1 MRQAPI
7 STKHEHDSPGSFSSR
22 VEAVLSQTSPVIVD
36 GVKLV
41 FKNYAREPGVLKWF
55 LVKTANIM
63 ARAYPY
69 TLDPATRMKREV
81 EFFEHK
87 ACPVSRPRVFAK
99 DWIKL
104 VLVREF
110 VEGKYADPRNPS
122 DYRVVGETL
131 AKLHN
136 AGFALGD
143 SKLYN
148 FIITPSGS
156 VYVIDGE
163 QAIETWNEG
172 YMYWDLLVFVIT
184 ATYALIEVN
193 AWKALQV
200 AENTYRELLESYLAS
215 GGVFAE
221 RVLME
226 REKIN
231 YKILAHMLLPIPYN
245 VVYSKIV
252 ASIAGKSLSRACV
265 HSSM

>member
-1 MRQAPI
+1 MQYTPLN
-7 STKHEHDSPGSFSSR
+7 TKHTRSGVFSSR
-22 VEAVLSQTSPVIVD
+22 VEAALSQTSPVIVD

-55 LVKTANIM
+55 LVKTADIV
-63 ARAYPY
+63 ARVYPY

-81 EFFEHK
+81 EFFEHE
-87 ACPVSRPRVFAK
+87 ACPVPRPRIFAK

-110 VEGKYADPRNPS
+110 VEGKHADPRDPC
-122 DYRVVGETL
+122 DYRVVGEAL
-131 AKLHN
+131 AKLHS

-148 FIITPSGS
+148 FVITPSGS
-156 VYVIDGE
+156 IYVIDGE
-163 QAIETWNEG
+163 QAIETWNKG
-172 YMYWDLLVFVIT
+172 YMYWDLLVFAVT
-184 ATYALIEVN
+184 ATYALIE
-193 AWKALQV
+193 ASTRRALQV
-200 AENTYRELLESYLAS
+200 AENAYRELLESYLAV

-231 YKILAHMLLPIPYN
+231 YKILAHVLLPIPYN
-245 VVYSKIV
+245 VVYSRVV
-252 ASIAGKSLSRACV
+252 AGIAGKSLSRACA

>member
-1 MRQAPI
+1 MQYTPL
-7 STKHEHDSPGSFSSR
+7 STGYTGVFSSR
-22 VEAVLSQTSPVIVD
+22 VEAALSQTNPVIVN

-41 FKNYAREPGVLKWF
+41 FKNYTREPGILKWF

-63 ARAYPY
+63 ARVYPY

-87 ACPVSRPRVFAK
+87 ACPIPRPRVFAK
-99 DWIKL
+99 NWVKL

-110 VEGKYADPRNPS
+110 VEGVHADPRNPG

-131 AKLHN
+131 ARLHS

-148 FIITPSGS
+148 FVITPSGS

-163 QAIETWNEG
+163 QAVETWNKG

-184 ATYALIEVN
+184 ATYALIE
-193 AWKALQV
+193 AKTRRALQV
-200 AENTYRELLESYLAS
+200 AENAYRELLESYLAV
-215 GGVFAE
+215 GGVYAE
-221 RVLME
+221 HVLME

-245 VVYSKIV
+245 VVYSKVV
-252 ASIAGKSLSRACV
+252 ASIAGKSLSRAYV
-265 HSSM
+265 HSSR